1 MKNRRIQFLSF
12 LLLLSLLAGCSS
24 TTQKTESDPSAP
36 PQPSEPVPA
45 SASPIP
51 SAEPV
56 PTPDPEE
63 EARKQR
69 LKEAQ
74 DGFVWED
81 GYLYAI
87 DDEGNLKTDC
97 WIGILYFGK
106 DGRYTCGSKKLD
118 RLVAEIISENTKDSM
133 TRMEKLEAMYN
144 YTRDHI
150 KYVGYGNHEMTYEP
164 AHGKDGW
171 MIEIAE
177 KAIEEGNGNCYY
189 FSAEFCAL
197 ARGLG
202 YQAYAVGGVFS
213 AMDDPHSWVFIL
225 DEDGNE
231 WLCDPEME
239 YRLHYWVEEL
249 NGGTVSSYFYRNQQE
264 LEGETGTGYGQVKD
278 PYAAEQKAAEER
290 EKAASAK
297 TTTGTAK
304 PGTADT
310 GATAATGTGTPT
322 ATPTVTPT
330 PTAAPTP
337 TATAAQTATPAA

>member
-278 PYAAEQKAAEER
+278 PYAAEQKEAEER
-290 EKAASAK
+290 EKAAFAK

-304 PGTADT
+304 PGTAGT
-310 GATAATGTGTPT
+310 GTTAANGTGTPT

-330 PTAAPTP
+330 PSAAPTP
-337 TATAAQTATPAA
+337 TATAAPTATPAA